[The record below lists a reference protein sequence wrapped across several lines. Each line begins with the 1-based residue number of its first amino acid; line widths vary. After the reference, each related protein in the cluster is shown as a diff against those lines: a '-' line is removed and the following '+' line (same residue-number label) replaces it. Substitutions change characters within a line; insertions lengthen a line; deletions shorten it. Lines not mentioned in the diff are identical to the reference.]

1 MPTRVGFWSYVH
13 ADDTAEGGR
22 IKQLANDLREQY
34 ALLTGEAIDIFVD
47 QDALA
52 WGDNW
57 REKIDS
63 SLALILF
70 FIPVITP
77 RYFLSSQC
85 RRELQEFA
93 RGSER
98 LGVRELVLPLVYV
111 DVPALHE
118 ESSVDEAVVLV
129 KTYQWEDWR
138 ELRFEEVTSG
148 SYRRAVAALAQRLV
162 DANQKILIDE
172 VVVPGESSGP
182 DPLPL
187 TDEPGLL
194 DILSTGEESIPE
206 LGETLV
212 AIGAEIEKIN
222 GFAQQSTKDIHSAD
236 QQGKGFAGR
245 LSVARNLAHELSGPT
260 ERVLEL
266 ANRYTALLYSVDVAI
281 RTIISKGPAEVA
293 ENPDEKPNWEKFTGG
308 ISELAA
314 IAAASMGNIQGFID
328 STAQVESTS
337 RDLRPPLQKLR
348 RGLTSL
354 NEGSLVINEWKRLID
369 EADLALSLRARS
381 ASVEE

>member
-22 IKQLANDLREQY
+22 IRQLANDLCEQY
-34 ALLTGEAIDIFVD
+34 ALLTGEVIDIFVD

-63 SLALILF
+63 SLASILF

-85 RRELQEFA
+85 RRELQEFT
-93 RGSER
+93 RGAER

-111 DVPALHE
+111 NVPALHE

-138 ELRFEEVTSG
+138 KLRFEEVASG
-148 SYRRAVAALAQRLV
+148 PYRQAVATLAQRLV
-162 DANQKILIDE
+162 DANQKILIEE
-172 VVVPGESSGP
+172 VAAPDASSGS
-182 DPLPL
+182 DPLHP

-194 DILSTGEESIPE
+194 DILSAGEESIPQV
-206 LGETLV
+206 GETLV
-212 AIGAEIEKIN
+212 AIGAEIERIV
-222 GFAQQSTKDIHSAD
+222 GIAQQSTEDIHLAD

-245 LSVARNLAHELSGPT
+245 LSVARKLAHHLSGPA
-260 ERVLEL
+260 ERILEL
-266 ANRYTALLYSVDVAI
+266 SNSYTASLYNVDSAI
-281 RTIISKGPAEVA
+281 RTMISKGPAEVA
-293 ENPDEKPNWEKFTGG
+293 ADPDQKQNWDQFTGG

-314 IAAASMGNIQGFID
+314 IATESMVNIQGFID
-328 STAQVESTS
+328 SIAQVESMS
-337 RDLRPPLQKLR
+337 RDLRPPIQKLR

-354 NEGSLVINEWKRLID
+354 NEGSLLINEWKRLID
-369 EADLALSLRARS
+369 EANSIP
-381 ASVEE
+381 